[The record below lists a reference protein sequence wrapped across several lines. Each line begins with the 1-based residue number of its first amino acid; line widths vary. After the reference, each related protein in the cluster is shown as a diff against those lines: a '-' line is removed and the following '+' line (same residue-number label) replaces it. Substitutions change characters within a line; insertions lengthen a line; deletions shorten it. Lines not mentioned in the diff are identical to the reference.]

1 MHSAQFELH
10 ATLEDRHWWFVAR
23 RRIVRRLINHLLE
36 NQAAANGRASNR
48 APRLAAASH
57 ARRPAAGAA
66 SDADR
71 PLIIDIGCGTGANI
85 ASLADRYR
93 CVGIDTSV
101 DAIQWARQRFPQV
114 RFIQGFAP
122 QDLGGL
128 VREARLI
135 TMMDVLEHVQ
145 DDFSLLSSVLAE
157 CSPGA
162 YVLLTVPADI
172 SLWSKHD
179 ETFGHYRRYDP
190 IRFARLWAGL
200 PVETM
205 LLSHYN
211 SRLYP
216 LIKAA
221 RKFNRVFRRSAGEH
235 GTDFSLPS
243 KPLNWTFESIF
254 AGEGEMLF
262 DMLTHGE
269 EGYERGVSL
278 IAVLRRKAGVIEPR
292 AKPRDAAPDYFDPQT
307 QHLAAIGA

>member
-10 ATLEDRHWWFVAR
+10 ATLEDSHWWFVAR
-23 RRIVRRLINHLLE
+23 RRIVRRLIDHLLE
-36 NQAAANGRASNR
+36 NQVAGRNGRVPHPNPPPKSE
-48 APRLAAASH
+48 
-57 ARRPAAGAA
+57 RPAE
-66 SDADR
+66 SSR
-71 PLIIDIGCGTGANI
+71 PLVIDVGCGTGANI
-85 ASLADRYR
+85 ASLSDRYR
-93 CVGIDTSV
+93 CVGIDTSTE
-101 DAIQWARQRFPQV
+101 AIQWARQRFGHV
-114 RFIQGFAP
+114 RFIEGFAP
-122 QDLGGL
+122 KDLGSL
-128 VREARLI
+128 VGEARLI
-135 TMMDVLEHVQ
+135 TMMDVLEHVK
-145 DDFSLLSSVLAE
+145 DEFALLSSILAE

-162 YVLLTVPADI
+162 YVLLTVPADV

-190 IRFARLWAGL
+190 NSFARLWADL

-235 GTDFSLPS
+235 GTDFSLPM
-243 KPLNWTFESIF
+243 KPVNWTFESIF

-269 EGYERGVSL
+269 ETYERGVSL
-278 IAVLRRKAGVIEPR
+278 IAVLRRKAGASEPR
-292 AKPRDAAPDYFDPQT
+292 TKPRDAARDYFDPAKQ
-307 QHLAAIGA
+307 QLATAGV

>member
-10 ATLEDRHWWFVAR
+10 ATLEDSHWWFVAR
-23 RRIVRRLINHLLE
+23 RRIVRKLIDHLLE
-36 NQAAANGRASNR
+36 NQGHPTNPRSPHPGPLSKGEGASVDN
-48 APRLAAASH
+48 
-57 ARRPAAGAA
+57 
-66 SDADR
+66 R

-85 ASLADRYR
+85 ASLSDRYR
-93 CVGIDTSV
+93 CVGIDTST
-101 DAIQWARQRFPQV
+101 DAIQWAHQRFPRV
-114 RFIQGFAP
+114 RFIEGYAP
-122 QDLGGL
+122 KDLGSLTG
-128 VREARLI
+128 EARLI
-135 TMMDVLEHVQ
+135 TMMDVLEHVK
-145 DDFSLLSSVLAE
+145 DDFALLSNILAE

-162 YVLLTVPADI
+162 YLLLTVPADL

-221 RKFNRVFRRSAGEH
+221 RKFNRLFRRSAGEC

-243 KPLNWTFESIF
+243 KPMNWTFQSIF

-278 IAVLRRKAGVIEPR
+278 IAVLRRKAGVIETR
-292 AKPRDAAPDYFDPQT
+292 TKPREAGPDYFDPAT
-307 QHLAAIGA
+307 QHFLTTSA

>member
-23 RRIVRRLINHLLE
+23 RRIVRRLIDHLLE
-36 NQAAANGRASNR
+36 NQSAGRNCGDLHPSPL
-48 APRLAAASH
+48 PRGEGTS
-57 ARRPAAGAA
+57 
-66 SDADR
+66 ADR
-71 PLIIDIGCGTGANI
+71 QPLVIDIGCGTGANI

-93 CVGIDTSV
+93 CVGIDTST
-101 DAIQWARQRFPQV
+101 DAIQWARQRFPHV
-114 RFIQGFAP
+114 RFIEAYAP
-122 QDLGGL
+122 QDLGSLMG
-128 VREARLI
+128 EARMI
-135 TMMDVLEHVQ
+135 TMMDVLEHVK
-145 DDFSLLSSVLAE
+145 DDFALLSSVLAE

-162 YVLLTVPADI
+162 YVLLTVPADL

-221 RKFNRVFRRSAGEH
+221 RKFNRVFRRSAGEC

-243 KPLNWTFESIF
+243 KPVNWTFESIF
-254 AGEGEMLF
+254 AGEGELLF

-292 AKPRDAAPDYFDPQT
+292 TKPRDAALDYFDPAT
-307 QHLAAIGA
+307 QHFVITGV